1 MGVLSGTVG
10 GGAMKINVTTIQY
23 SYSTLISCYDEKH
36 TRAIRRHSQS
46 RSGMLL
52 FDSRLT

>member
-1 MGVLSGTVG
+1 
-10 GGAMKINVTTIQY
+10 MKINVTTIQY